1 MGGQFNPSLGGGDL
15 RHPSLGGQMDPNQPS
30 QADID
35 RMIGE
40 QRRGMALQ
48 LAVQFG
54 EVGSPEEVTER
65 AAQYARFLAG
75 GHQ

>member
-1 MGGQFNPSLGGGDL
+1 MGNGQFNPSLGGDL
-15 RHPSLGGQMDPNQPS
+15 RHPSLSGQADPGQPS

-54 EVGSPEEVTER
+54 EVGSPEDVTTR
-65 AAQYARFLAG
+65 ATQYARFLAG
-75 GHQ
+75 SHQ

>member
-1 MGGQFNPSLGGGDL
+1 
-15 RHPSLGGQMDPNQPS
+15 MDPGQPS

-54 EVGSPEEVTER
+54 EVGSPEDVTTR

-75 GHQ
+75 SHQ